1 MEGIE
6 KMLHDGLEKMREGI
20 ISKSREA
27 GQEASGKTYASITV
41 ETNKDGETIVG
52 AIYAPNYFHTL
63 LVGRGPGKVPANMG
77 QLIMEWAAAKG
88 ITFQTPKDAVRFG
101 NAVAWKIRR
110 EGSEL
115 YRNHLYVD
123 IIDTPAKEF
132 EEWLNKRIGGVMDVV
147 IERAFTPD
155 ETGGHGFII

>member
-6 KMLHDGLEKMREGI
+6 KMLHEGLEKMREDI

-41 ETNKDGETIVG
+41 ETKKDGETIIG

-77 QLIMEWAAAKG
+77 QLIMEWAVAKG

-110 EGSEL
+110 EGTEM
-115 YRNHLYVD
+115 YRNHRYEDLTSEAV
-123 IIDTPAKEF
+123 AAF
-132 EEWLNKRIGGVMDVV
+132 EEWLDRRIGGVMDKM
-147 IERAFTPD
+147 IEENFIPD
-155 ETGGHGFII
+155 YRR